1 MLDFEMHLNVDDV
14 IQMLIVDDIDDV
26 NEMDYDYVELV
37 MVIEDEI
44 LAVKEMKVV
53 DVNMNNLMIDMVEND
68 YLKNLH
74 HHWNQLFH

>member
-44 LAVKEMKVV
+44 LAVKEMKMV